1 MTGVGVTCAS
11 RRHMLI
17 PKRARARPF
26 VPVLPEADLAFAIG
40 KLAPPERKA
49 LAQIVETADVL
60 MVDGKPWLLLQ
71 ADTRLL
77 DTLAAFGAEAEDREP
92 FMEDEIESDDD
103 TTNDLE
109 LDDCDIEP
117 DCPGARRVFAAGRM
131 LQGAPQRQP
140 WRARY
145 DAYDN
150 AEMRAAERFC
160 RPSRRRRPVPTHT

>member
-1 MTGVGVTCAS
+1 MTVSEIDVYRTANLLVTQ
-11 RRHMLI
+11 HGT
-17 PKRARARPF
+17 
-26 VPVLPEADLAFAIG
+26 EAPIH
-40 KLAPPERKA
+40 
-49 LAQIVETADVL
+49 
-60 MVDGKPWLLLQ
+60 
-71 ADTRLL
+71 
-77 DTLAAFGAEAEDREP
+77 AAMKAEAEDREP

-109 LDDCDIEP
+109 LDDADLEP

-131 LQGAPQRQP
+131 VQGAPPRQP

-150 AEMRAAERFC
+150 AEMRAAQRFC